1 MGKRRRAREAAIQ
14 CLYQWDVTGADPDS
28 ILAGYW
34 ETHPDAEPE
43 LSEFMEELFH
53 GTITHISMIDAMI
66 SEQMRHWRMD
76 RLGRVEKG
84 ILRLGCYELLHEAD
98 TPAAVVIDEAV
109 ELSKRFSGDEAGSF
123 INGVL
128 DGMRLK
134 LRGDPAAVPPE
145 EPVSA
150 DGAEEPSEPRTET
163 R

>member
-1 MGKRRRAREAAIQ
+1 MGKRRRARESAIQ

-34 ETHPDAEPE
+34 ETHPDCEPE
-43 LSEFMEELFH
+43 VREFMEELFR

-66 SEQMRHWRMD
+66 SEQMRNWRMD

-84 ILRLGCYELLHEAD
+84 ILRLGGYELLHEAG

-128 DGMRLK
+128 DGMREK
-134 LRGDPAAVPPE
+134 AQADPAAVPPE
-145 EPVSA
+145 EQAPA
-150 DGAEEPSEPRTET
+150 NGTG
-163 R
+163 